1 MNAKQILAIG
11 LSVCLVLLAIA
22 GYKLATFPATGVN
35 KLSQGAK
42 YVMDKCADVAK
53 TFAQPVNRS
62 TSQNDCLEV
71 KPIAELAFA
80 KIRVRSIKKYER
92 VSYASSKLMIAHQ
105 AFDIRMGWSQND
117 CIRMVAATNLNS
129 KTVQVYVPPPH
140 VLTITTVE
148 PEPVVL
154 YRADGLLNKLT
165 PEDGIQLTKELRED
179 ARQSADW
186 DEGTKIAKE
195 GFERFLRA
203 LFQLQGF
210 DVTFN
215 YSDPQKLSIPT
226 TAETAA
232 PLTR

>member
-22 GYKLATFPATGVN
+22 AYKLATFPATGVT
-35 KLSQGAK
+35 KLGQGAR
-42 YVMDKCADVAK
+42 YVIDKCADVAK

-92 VSYASSKLMIAHQ
+92 VNHGSSKLMIAHQ

-117 CIRMVAATNLNS
+117 NIRMVAATNLNL

-148 PEPVVL
+148 AEPVVL

-165 PEDGIQLTKELRED
+165 PEDGIELTKELRED

-186 DEGTKIAKE
+186 DEGTRTAKE

-203 LFQLQGF
+203 LFQLQGY

-215 YSDPQKLSIPT
+215 YSDPQKLSIQPP
-226 TAETAA
+226 AETAA
-232 PLTR
+232 P